1 MLQDEVV
8 SPPIKWNRIW
18 LPVLLSVGVSFYLIY
33 TNFSAEALHKIEL
46 SKQLVAG
53 LFFALITVLVRD
65 AAYMYRIRTIT
76 GNKLSWWVSLQVIL
90 LWEFG
95 SAITP
100 GAVGGIALALFI
112 LRKEGISYGQTIATI
127 MLTTILDNLAFV
139 LVFTGLVAYYGPS
152 MFSIDAQCADLEGH
166 QILQGF
172 RALSKGAWIV
182 YGAQIV
188 ATAFLLTG
196 LFLSPALARKFFYKI
211 ASWRLLSRFQKS
223 LQNLGDDLVVTS
235 ATFSKQP
242 FSFWL
247 KIILFTLISWV
258 SRYALVNTLVF
269 TFADFSLNMGDI
281 FARQYVLW
289 TFLLLPSTPGASGLA
304 ELSFIAMNC
313 EFIPAGL
320 SATVATVWRLY
331 SYYIYI
337 ILGVIVLPKWL
348 KRVTT
353 NTPFITSDKAL

>member
-8 SPPIKWNRIW
+8 DPPIKWNRIW
-18 LPVLLSVGVSFYLIY
+18 LPVLLSVAVSIYLIA
-33 TNFSAEALHKIEL
+33 TNFNPAALHKIEL

-53 LFFALITVLVRD
+53 LFFALLTVLLRD
-65 AAYMYRIRTIT
+65 AAYMYRIRIIT

-95 SAITP
+95 SAVTP

-139 LVFTGLVAYYGPS
+139 LVFTGLVVYHGTS

-166 QILQGF
+166 QILQGL

-182 YGAQIV
+182 YGVQII
-188 ATAFLLTG
+188 ATVFLLTG
-196 LFLSPALARKFFYKI
+196 LFFSPALAKKFFYNI
-211 ASWRLLSRFQKS
+211 ASWRLLSRFQNS
-223 LQNLGDDLVVTS
+223 LQHLGDDLVITS
-235 ATFSKQP
+235 TAFAKQP
-242 FSFWL
+242 FSFWS
-247 KIILFTLISWV
+247 KIIVFTLISWV
-258 SRYALVNTLVF
+258 SRYALANGLMF
-269 TFADFSLNMGDI
+269 AFADVSLNMGEV

-289 TFLLLPSTPGASGLA
+289 TFLLVPSTPGASGLA
-304 ELSFIAMNC
+304 ELSFIALNC

-348 KRVTT
+348 KRVSSKATIT
-353 NTPFITSDKAL
+353 TSDKVL

>member
-1 MLQDEVV
+1 MLQDEVIA
-8 SPPIKWNRIW
+8 PPIKWNRIW
-18 LPVLLSVGVSFYLIY
+18 LPVLLSAGVSFYLIY
-33 TNFSAEALHKIEL
+33 SNFSTEALHKIEL
-46 SKQLVAG
+46 SGQLVTG
-53 LFFALITVLVRD
+53 LFFALITVLLRD
-65 AAYMYRIRTIT
+65 ITYMFRIKTIT
-76 GNKLSWWVSLQVIL
+76 GNTLSWWVSLQVIL

-139 LVFTGLVAYYGPS
+139 LVFTGLVAYFGTS
-152 MFSIDAQCADLEGH
+152 MFAVGAQCADLEGH
-166 QILQGF
+166 QILLGL
-172 RALSKGAWIV
+172 RAISKGAWIV
-182 YGAQIV
+182 YGVQIG
-188 ATAFLLTG
+188 ATVFLLLG
-196 LFLSPALARKFFYKI
+196 LFISPKLAKRFFYKL
-211 ASWRLLSRFQKS
+211 ASWRLLSRFQNS
-223 LQNLGDDLVVTS
+223 LQNLGNDLVVTS
-235 ATFSKQP
+235 ATFAKQP
-242 FSFWL
+242 FSFWI
-247 KIILFTLISWV
+247 KIIALTLISWV
-258 SRYALVNTLVF
+258 SRYALANALIF
-269 TFADFSLNMGDI
+269 AFADTTLNMGDI

-289 TFLLLPSTPGASGLA
+289 SFLLLPSTPGASGLA

-353 NTPFITSDKAL
+353 KGETINPNKTL

>member
-18 LPVLLSVGVSFYLIY
+18 LPVLLGAGVSLYLII
-33 TNFSAEALHKIEL
+33 TNFNPAALQKIEL
-46 SKQLVAG
+46 SKQLFSG
-53 LFFALITVLVRD
+53 LIFALITVLLRD
-65 AAYMYRIRTIT
+65 AAYMYRIRVIT

-139 LVFTGLVAYYGPS
+139 VVFSGLVAYYGAGL
-152 MFSIDAQCADLEGH
+152 FSIDAQCADLEGH
-166 QILQGF
+166 PVLQGL
-172 RALSKGAWIV
+172 RSLSRGAWIM
-182 YGAQIV
+182 YGAQII
-188 ATAFLLTG
+188 ATIFLLTG
-196 LFLSPALARKFFYKI
+196 LFFSPKLARKFFYKI
-211 ASWRLLSRFQKS
+211 ASWRLLSRFKNN
-223 LQNLGDDLVVTS
+223 LQSLGDDLVVTS
-235 ATFSKQP
+235 ATFARQP

-247 KIILFTLISWV
+247 KIIVFTLISWV
-258 SRYALVNTLVF
+258 SRYALVNGLLF
-269 TFADFSLNMGDI
+269 AFADSALNMGEI

-289 TFLLLPSTPGASGLA
+289 TFLLVPSTPGASGLA
-304 ELSFIAMNC
+304 ELGFMALNC

-320 SATVATVWRLY
+320 SATVATVWRLF
-331 SYYIYI
+331 SYYVYV
-337 ILGVIVLPKWL
+337 ILGIIVLPKWL
-348 KRVTT
+348 KRV
-353 NTPFITSDKAL
+353 NEK